1 MRTGKC
7 PAIRG
12 KKSLIFNSRFNTF
25 HFISSVTLCTML
37 YDDVVVER
45 SENLKGVSLLWL
57 CDAVVVE
64 SCPQQVGMNCCVA
77 EWLLHEE

>member
-1 MRTGKC
+1 
-7 PAIRG
+7 
-12 KKSLIFNSRFNTF
+12 
-25 HFISSVTLCTML
+25 ML